1 MFNLFSNGTIYVNR
15 GDSFAM
21 PLELN
26 VGTKLHPITF
36 VLDENSFVY
45 FGIMEPNQPFEAAI
59 VRKKYTYEDMNEDGQ
74 VVIKIKPQD
83 TQCLLPGKY
92 YYQVKLQVV
101 DPTDE
106 NNYDVQT
113 IIDKTQ
119 FFIME

>member
-1 MFNLFSNGTIYVNR
+1 MFNVFDNGTIYVTR

-26 VGTKLHPITF
+26 IGTKMQPITYIM
-36 VLDENSFVY
+36 DENSFVY
-45 FGIMEPNQPFEAAI
+45 FGIMEPNQPFETAI
-59 VRKKYTYEDMNEDGQ
+59 VRKKYTYTDMNEDGQ
-74 VVIKIKPQD
+74 VVIKIRPQD

-101 DPTDE
+101 DPS
-106 NNYDVQT
+106 NPANYDVQT

-119 FFIME
+119 LFIME